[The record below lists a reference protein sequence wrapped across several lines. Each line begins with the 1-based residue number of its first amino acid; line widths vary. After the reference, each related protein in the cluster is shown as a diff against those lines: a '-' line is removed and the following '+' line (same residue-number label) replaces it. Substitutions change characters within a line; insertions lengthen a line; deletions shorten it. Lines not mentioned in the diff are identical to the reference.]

1 MRITLFAAAMA
12 CALAANAQLK
22 PPEVKLK
29 VGDTA
34 PDFTLESTSGKPVH
48 LADYRGKNNVVLA
61 FVIKAF
67 TGG

>member
-1 MRITLFAAAMA
+1 MRLWPLLLA
-12 CALAANAQLK
+12 CGVSLLGGAQVPK
-22 PPEVKLK
+22 AK

-34 PDFTLESTSGKPVH
+34 PDFTLPSTTGKDIH
-48 LADYRGKNNVVLA
+48 LSDFRGKKNVVLA